1 MIVLS
6 SAMDA
11 KTILA
16 ALGRVTRIGRRVVHH
31 EQIDSTNTRAL
42 EELRAGDA
50 EDGIVHVADRQT
62 AGRGSGGKAWVSGDG
77 LGLSFSVV
85 LDGTHRSRP
94 LPFLPAV
101 AVADALREH
110 GVDAHVKWPN
120 DVLVADRKIAG
131 ILIEAVLEGA
141 KRAWVI
147 GVGINVN
154 QAAFP
159 EEVDAIATSMRRE
172 TGREFA
178 RAEILADV
186 LRRMDRLEEDGADL
200 AAAFRQ
206 RCRMPGRWIEASRD
220 GVPSRVLVR
229 DIDADGHLVVENEAG
244 TVTTWVSAT
253 DLDIATSYGRSE
265 A

>member
-1 MIVLS
+1 
-6 SAMDA
+6 MDA
-11 KTILA
+11 KTIQA
-16 ALGRVTRIGRRVVHH
+16 ALGQVTRIGRQVVHH

-42 EELRAGDA
+42 NELRAGKA
-50 EDGIVHVADRQT
+50 EDGTVHVADRQT
-62 AGRGSGGKAWVSGDG
+62 AGRGSGGKTWLSGDG

-85 LDGTHRSRP
+85 LRGEHRSRP

-101 AVADALREH
+101 AVADTLREH

-120 DVLVADRKIAG
+120 DVLVEDRKIAG

-147 GVGINVN
+147 GVGVNIN

-159 EEVDAIATSMRRE
+159 AEVDGIATSLRRE
-172 TGREFA
+172 TGREFV
-178 RAEILADV
+178 RADVLADI
-186 LRRMDRLEEDGADL
+186 LRRMDRLESRGADL
-200 AAAFRQ
+200 AMAFRE
-206 RCRMPGRWIEASRD
+206 RCRMPGRWIEATRD
-220 GVPSRVLVR
+220 GATSRVLVR
-229 DIDADGHLVVENEAG
+229 DIDAEGHLVIENEAG

-253 DLDIATSYGRSE
+253 DLDISTSYGRSE